1 MLGLS
6 SSRYH
11 AWVNANDACTLDDRP
26 SCPRSKVQRL
36 TFDEVQAIGDMV
48 QSTQHRHMSVRGLAL
63 HAQRIGR
70 VFAHPATWSK
80 LIRERGWR
88 RPRLRLYPAK
98 PKIGLRTRAPNEAWH
113 IDVSIIKLLDGT
125 KAYVHAVIDNFSR
138 RILAWIVADRLDPMN
153 THAVLVRAARQLV
166 TPSRADVVMDSGVE
180 NLNGTVDE
188 LFDSSA
194 LRRVIA
200 QIDVSFSNSLIE
212 AWWRTLKHQW
222 LYLHSL
228 DDLATV
234 RRLVAFYV
242 TQHNETMPHSA
253 FQGQT
258 PDEVYFGRGDHVPD
272 ELAVRRTAA
281 RQQRAASNRSAACS
295 ACPRAAPSHEGEVA
309 A

>member
-1 MLGLS
+1 
-6 SSRYH
+6 
-11 AWVNANDACTLDDRP
+11 
-26 SCPRSKVQRL
+26 L

-48 QSTQHRHMSVRGLAL
+48 QSTKHRHMSVRELAL

-80 LIRERGWR
+80 LIRERCWR

-98 PKIGLRTRAPNEAWH
+98 PKIGLRTHAANEAWH

-166 TPSRADVVMDSGVE
+166 TPSRAAVVMDSGVE

-242 TQHNETMPHSA
+242 TQHDETMPHSA
-253 FQGQT
+253 
-258 PDEVYFGRGDHVPD
+258 
-272 ELAVRRTAA
+272 
-281 RQQRAASNRSAACS
+281 C
-295 ACPRAAPSHEGEVA
+295 
-309 A
+309 